1 MKTTSFQARSSIFN
15 YLSNKFLYVSRY
27 ESNGYADV
35 HGRYQWIIAASN
47 VHIINQQTADNS
59 IWEELNDRSKSL
71 SDAPIHPCFLSY
83 DLKNATEKLSSQNP
97 DGSNFPEACLW
108 SPEVL
113 LALDRKGE
121 LVIFGHMKLTDWEL
135 AAESPDRENKP
146 LAAEPQ
152 PEVSFQEYQVEFD
165 KLMHHILRG
174 DIYEVNYC
182 RRDSAIVK
190 ELQPEIIFDRL
201 NAISPAPF
209 ACLHKVDKAWL
220 ICSSPERFLCKS
232 GNTLISQPIK
242 GTIRR
247 SGDSNL
253 DKVAMNE
260 LKTNPKERAENIMIV
275 DLVRNDLSHFAAKG
289 SVVVEEL
296 CGIYPFATVSHM
308 ISTICCELKES
319 DLGIRALSK
328 AFPMGSMTG
337 APKIRAMQLIEDSE
351 TFKRGI
357 YSGACGY
364 LSPLGDF
371 DFNVVIRSITWN
383 AQTGFLSYATG
394 SAITSAAI
402 GEDEYNEC
410 LLKAEAMKKVLMQ
423 P

>member
-1 MKTTSFQARSSIFN
+1 MKKISFQERSSIFR
-15 YLSNKFLYVSRY
+15 YLSEKFVYVSRY

-35 HGRYQWIIAASN
+35 HGRYEWIIAASN
-47 VHIINQQTADNS
+47 EHVIKQNTADDS
-59 IWEELNDRSKSL
+59 VWEQLNECSKSL
-71 SDAPIHPCFLSY
+71 TEAPIHPCFLSY
-83 DLKNATEKLSSQNP
+83 DLKNTTENLRSQNP
-97 DGSNFPEACLW
+97 DNTNFPEVCLW

-121 LVIFGHMKLTDWEL
+121 LTTFGSMTPADWEL
-135 AAESPDRENKP
+135 AAKSPERENKP
-146 LAAEPQ
+146 IANEPK
-152 PEVSFQEYQVEFD
+152 PELSFKEYQIQFD
-165 KLMHHILRG
+165 KLMNHIRRG

-182 RRDSAIVK
+182 QRDSAIVK

-209 ACLHKVDKAWL
+209 ACLHKVDNAWL
-220 ICSSPERFLCKS
+220 ICSSPERFLSKS
-232 GNTLISQPIK
+232 KKTLISQPIK
-242 GTIRR
+242 GTVRR
-247 SGDSNL
+247 SGDSNR
-253 DKVAMNE
+253 DEVAMNE

-275 DLVRNDLSHFAAKG
+275 DLVRNDLSHFATKG
-289 SVVVEEL
+289 SVVVDEL

-308 ISTICCELKES
+308 ISTIRCDLKDG
-319 DLGIRALSK
+319 DLGILALSK

-337 APKIRAMQLIEDSE
+337 APKIRAMQLIEESE

-364 LSPLGDF
+364 LSASGDF
-371 DFNVVIRSITWN
+371 DFNVVIRSIIWN
-383 AQTGFLSYATG
+383 EETGFLSYATG
-394 SAITSAAI
+394 SAITSAAN
-402 GEDEYNEC
+402 GESEYNEC